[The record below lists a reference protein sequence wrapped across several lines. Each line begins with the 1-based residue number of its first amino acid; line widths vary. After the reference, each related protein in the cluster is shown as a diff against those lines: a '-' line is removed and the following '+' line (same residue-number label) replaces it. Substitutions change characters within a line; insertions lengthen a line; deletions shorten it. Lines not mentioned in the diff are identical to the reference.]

1 VCKLK
6 RLCLHR
12 RKTVYDAKKERQRE
26 MHAYKKKYN
35 KKKKHKLFK
44 LATHEV
50 NNNTCVCVPI
60 YTTQ

>member
-1 VCKLK
+1 
-6 RLCLHR
+6 
-12 RKTVYDAKKERQRE
+12 

-50 NNNTCVCVPI
+50 NNNTCVCAYI
-60 YTTQ
+60 YYTVSK